1 MLAGQRVV
9 GLQETPDS
17 LQGEPGLKG
26 QRTRRN
32 KAQMPV
38 EGQDQ
43 VSNLGAPG
51 ALSSL
56 PAWGLHLLAVP
67 PQRWATLG

>member
-1 MLAGQRVV
+1 MAGRRVA

-17 LQGEPGLKG
+17 LQGEPGLQG
-26 QRTRRN
+26 QRMRRN

-38 EGQDQ
+38 KGQGQ

-56 PAWGLHLLAVP
+56 PARGLHLLAVP